1 MSKIKFSL
9 QHYMNHSNSVLNPC
23 LEKVGKTNSVSSL
36 SVGVQY
42 DLRDVVS
49 EEHLTDGGGSSR
61 HHHHHTNHHR
71 ESLRGSHNHSNR
83 RQLPSVHNPRY
94 TATAVEYIPSNGLRG
109 SVHSRKNNFHHVS
122 APDFQRYTSVSA
134 TIDPTGA
141 HHPRHHHRHHHVH
154 HIHHKSS
161 AQGGSRTLQRNYEP
175 YYGFGS
181 LGRAGTYRSTA
192 NPINTQVHAL
202 GGNLSESDPEVS
214 QVGQVTASN
223 WTNHDLHPPPVKT
236 ARLSNETPKSRSSS
250 TTSRRY
256 GSIRVAECSFVEAGG
271 SQPSTPTSASIV
283 EVKHHPY
290 SIGAYDRNQYFD
302 EATPPI
308 QSNTSNQTSATTH
321 RGSLCGPESNCTNS
335 TVSQRLCNGPLSVGL
350 AAAAASYVSTG
361 SRGSNGQHSH
371 IIPPPQNF
379 CSNGSD
385 FGAQAHHPLTTT
397 RIGSTINLASR
408 MTDFY
413 QQHRQQQQHNQRSDS
428 PPF

>member
-1 MSKIKFSL
+1 
-9 QHYMNHSNSVLNPC
+9 MNHSNPVLNP
-23 LEKVGKTNSVSSL
+23 LEKIGKTNSVSSL

-49 EEHLTDGGGSSR
+49 EEHLD
-61 HHHHHTNHHR
+61 HHR
-71 ESLRGSHNHSNR
+71 ESLRSNHSHHR
-83 RQLPSVHNPRY
+83 RSQTSMQHQHPHHSTNPRY

-122 APDFQRYTSVSA
+122 APDFQRYTGDRSNLMDS
-134 TIDPTGA
+134 TSITGAA
-141 HHPRHHHRHHHVH
+141 HHPRHHSHHRHHHLH

-161 AQGGSRTLQRNYEP
+161 AQGGTRTLQPRNYEP
-175 YYGFGS
+175 YYSGFGS

-192 NPINTQVHAL
+192 HPINTQLNH
-202 GGNLSESDPEVS
+202 GSLSESDPDM
-214 QVGQVTASN
+214 QVGQN

-236 ARLSNETPKSRSSS
+236 ARLSNDQTPKRASA

-256 GSIRVAECSFVEAGG
+256 GSIRVAECSFIEAGG

-283 EVKHHPY
+283 EAVGGGKHHF
-290 SIGAYDRNQYFD
+290 AYNRNQYFEPD
-302 EATPPI
+302 PSAPSLPPP
-308 QSNTSNQTSATTH
+308 NTTTTG
-321 RGSLCGPESNCTNS
+321 RI
-335 TVSQRLCNGPLSVGL
+335 CNGPLSVGL
-350 AAAAASYVSTG
+350 AAAAAASAAYAASG
-361 SRGSNGQHSH
+361 SSRGSNGQHSH

-379 CSNGSD
+379 CNNGD
-385 FGAQAHHPLTTT
+385 FATAAPLTTT

-413 QQHRQQQQHNQRSDS
+413 SQQQHQSRHQRSDS

>member
-1 MSKIKFSL
+1 
-9 QHYMNHSNSVLNPC
+9 MNHSNSVLNPC

-49 EEHLTDGGGSSR
+49 EEHLDG
-61 HHHHHTNHHR
+61 HHHHHSNHHR
-71 ESLRGSHNHSNR
+71 ESLRGHNNHNSNR
-83 RQLPSVHNPRY
+83 RLPQTTSFHTHHNPRY

-109 SVHSRKNNFHHVS
+109 SAHSRKNNFHHVS
-122 APDFQRYTSVSA
+122 APDFQRYSAA
-134 TIDPTGA
+134 TISDQATNAA
-141 HHPRHHHRHHHVH
+141 HNPRHHHRHHHVH

-192 NPINTQVHAL
+192 NPINTQVAL
-202 GGNLSESDPEVS
+202 NHGNLSESDPEVT
-214 QVGQVTASN
+214 QVGQASSSN
-223 WTNHDLHPPPVKT
+223 WTNHELHPPPVKT
-236 ARLSNETPKSRSSS
+236 ARLSIETPKRAST

-271 SQPSTPTSASIV
+271 SQPSTPTSASIC

-290 SIGAYDRNQYFD
+290 TVGAYNRNQYFD
-302 EATPPI
+302 DHPSLPPAPSPPI
-308 QSNTSNQTSATTH
+308 QSTSQT
-321 RGSLCGPESNCTNS
+321 TNS
-335 TVSQRLCNGPLSVGL
+335 TAQRLCNGPLSVGL
-350 AAAAASYVSTG
+350 AAAAASAAYATG

-379 CSNGSD
+379 CSNGAD
-385 FGAQAHHPLTTT
+385 FGAAAHHPLTTT
-397 RIGSTINLASR
+397 RIGSTINLATR

-413 QQHRQQQQHNQRSDS
+413 QHRQQQQSHQRSDS